1 MEKMILDELIELM
14 QCQKA
19 PSFKNHT
26 SYTKGIP
33 QYGLELDQLI
43 LEIGKFENNFPN
55 FHILGNYFNGVSSS
69 LIVFTLSNVS
79 IKSTGNFDAPL
90 QVQ

>member
-1 MEKMILDELIELM
+1 MEKMILDELMELM

-55 FHILGNYFNGVSSS
+55 FHILGNYFNGVSVSDCVKKS
-69 LIVFTLSNVS
+69 EELVEHTL
-79 IKSTGNFDAPL
+79 
-90 QVQ
+90 